1 MSVSRR
7 RFLKHGAIAAIACAA
22 IPGEAFNRRKQI
34 DGDGSVDLGQ
44 NPLAH
49 RSLSVNR
56 GAFEGLIGSP
66 FKVMPKSGNGSP
78 VWLRL
83 TAVQDPPAVE
93 PVNVGQMSV
102 APPAHSSAPTTSG
115 YILSFSAGGT
125 SLSQDT
131 YIFENAQMGKFPMF
145 IVPAGPGQYTAVFNL
160 LNAPVP
166 LTPADDH
173 PAPVFGGGPSSG
185 APSRAN
191 NAGATSGGVQAPAGN
206 SGTSFGGARTSS
218 PVGRPA
224 QEQLEPM
231 LGDRVKIEMPE

>member
-22 IPGEAFNRRKQI
+22 IPGEAFGRKRDI
-34 DGDGSVDLGQ
+34 DGSGDVERNLFSH
-44 NPLAH
+44 PA
-49 RSLSVNR
+49 LSVNR

-83 TAVQDPPAVE
+83 TAVEDPPAVT
-93 PVNVGQMSV
+93 PLNVGQMSV
-102 APPAHSSAPTTSG
+102 APPAHFSSAPTTSG

-125 SLSQDT
+125 SLAQDT
-131 YIFENAQMGKFPMF
+131 YIFENEQMGKFPMF

-173 PAPVFGGGPSSG
+173 PSHVLGGGPSSG
-185 APSRAN
+185 APSPAN
-191 NAGATSGGVQAPAGN
+191 NAGATSGGVQRPAGN
-206 SGTSFGGARTSS
+206 AGTSFGGARTSS
-218 PVGRPA
+218 PFGRPA